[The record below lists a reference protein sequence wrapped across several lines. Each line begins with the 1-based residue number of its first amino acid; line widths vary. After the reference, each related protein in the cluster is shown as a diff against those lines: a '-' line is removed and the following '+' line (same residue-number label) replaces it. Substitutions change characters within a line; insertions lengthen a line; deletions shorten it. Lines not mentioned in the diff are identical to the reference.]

1 MTENLRAHRQGEMN
15 KPDVVYP
22 FDGIVLIMRKKPGV
36 HSTAYYISKPV
47 YNGKISQTKD

>member
-1 MTENLRAHRQGEMN
+1 MN